1 MKHFILKNK
10 LKLISLGAIL
20 VLLGISILVGI
31 LVPSIKFFELVP
43 VAILL
48 GFGFTSFLKKV
59 LPIKNI
65 LSFISISIFLG
76 LFLNTFVIF
85 LLGTTGLNI
94 GIPLLVFYIPVIIV
108 LNVVLFFRF
117 NTEDE
122 LLGYLRN
129 TKLEVIDIV
138 WIVILTALF
147 LMFAGTCLERFYF
160 LWDGFTFWVLDAKY
174 IFENQH
180 FRDGSFILLNNNYM
194 SFFSLQ
200 INYVYLIYGKIV
212 EQTAG
217 LLNLMY
223 AYTGIML
230 IFSYL
235 IQIKKSNIKKI
246 LIYLGI
252 LAALY
257 AFFTVHYLLMSVY
270 SDVFLSVVVL
280 FYAMILFNKEFK
292 EKYYWQ
298 RFLLL
303 VMLAAAIYLTKT
315 HFFIFSLFL
324 VGFLFIYDFKYLWNK
339 VKNITKDYWFVF
351 VIFLIILSTLIIGKY
366 AKTISSEESF
376 VQSVSS
382 GFVLSKA
389 ILTNVKGVV
398 KGLILNVPLIV
409 AVIAFYLPVAFLVKK
424 GFTRNDFI
432 KIAFLALL
440 VSFTFVVY
448 ILGIYPISDGSMY
461 RYLGLAYMAL
471 PFLFIDILPDFNIE
485 KKWQE
490 ILTILVMLGCVGLI
504 FVQLSFHIGVDFK
517 FTPNSG
523 AYIESEAH
531 KEYSDIVDE
540 VKKIVPESQSIM
552 IASYGVTGPTITD
565 NFPPGFFLRYYLMEY
580 NKTVAYY
587 CSPVDCLPYFLTQKP
602 DYLLIY
608 SYSDFWPECR
618 GVLEDKKSYLIKFD
632 FTQEDLNNGKCLA
645 NESNTTAL

>member
-1 MKHFILKNK
+1 MRNFILKNK
-10 LKLISLGAIL
+10 LRLISLGAIL
-20 VLLGISILVGI
+20 AFLAITVAIGM

-43 VAILL
+43 LAILL
-48 GFGFTSFLKKV
+48 GFGLTSFLKKV
-59 LPIKNI
+59 LPIRNI

-85 LLGTTGLNI
+85 LLGTIGLNI
-94 GIPLLVFYIPVIIV
+94 GMPLLIFYIPAIVV
-108 LNVVLFFRF
+108 LNIILFFRF

-122 LLGYLRN
+122 LSGYLKN

-174 IFENQH
+174 IFENEH

-235 IQIKKSNIKKI
+235 IEIKKSNIKKI

-280 FYAMILFNKEFK
+280 FYALILFNKEFK

-303 VMLAAAIYLTKT
+303 VMLSATIYLTKT

-324 VGFLFIYDFKYLWNK
+324 LGFMFVYDFKYLWSK
-339 VKNITKDYWFVF
+339 IKNITKDYWFVF
-351 VIFLIILSTLIIGKY
+351 VIFSLILASLIVGKY

-382 GFVLSKA
+382 GFVLDKS
-389 ILTNVKGVV
+389 ILTNIKGVV
-398 KGLILNVPLIV
+398 KGMILNVPLIV

-424 GFTRNDFI
+424 GFDRNDFV
-432 KIAFLALL
+432 KIAFLGLL

-461 RYLGLAYMAL
+461 RYLGLAYLAL

-485 KKWQE
+485 RKWQE
-490 ILTILVMLGCVGLI
+490 ILTILIMLGCVGLI
-504 FVQLSFHIGVDFK
+504 IVQLCFHIGVDLK

-523 AYIESEAH
+523 TYIESEAH

-540 VKKIVPESQSIM
+540 VRSLLQEDVDIM
-552 IASYGVTGPTITD
+552 VTAISVDGVGMTD
-565 NFPPGFFLRYYLMEY
+565 NAPPGFFLRYYLQEY
-580 NKTVAYY
+580 NDSPSYY
-587 CSPVDCLPYFLTQKP
+587 TNAEGFPAVYLAQSP

-608 SYSDFWPECR
+608 SYSDFWPACS
-618 GVLEDKKSYLIKFD
+618 GVLENEESYLIKFD
-632 FTQEDLNNGKCLA
+632 FTQEELNNGKCLA
-645 NESNTTAL
+645 DENNTRVL

>member
-1 MKHFILKNK
+1 MKNFILKNK
-10 LKLISLGAIL
+10 LRLISIGAVLGLLAITI
-20 VLLGISILVGI
+20 VIGI

-43 VAILL
+43 LAILL
-48 GFGFTSFLKKV
+48 GFGLTSFLKKV
-59 LPIKNI
+59 LPIRNI

-76 LFLNTFVIF
+76 LFLNTFIIF
-85 LLGTTGLNI
+85 LLGTIGLNI
-94 GIPLLVFYIPVIIV
+94 GMPLLIFYIPLMII
-108 LNVVLFFRF
+108 LNIVLFFCF

-122 LLGYLRN
+122 LSGYFKN
-129 TKLEVIDIV
+129 TKLEVIDII

-180 FRDGSFILLNNNYM
+180 LRDGSFILLNNNYM

-200 INYVYLIYGKIV
+200 INYVYLICGKIV

-235 IQIKKSNIKKI
+235 IEIKKSNIKKI

-280 FYAMILFNKEFK
+280 FYALILFNKEFK

-303 VMLAAAIYLTKT
+303 VMLSVTIYLTKT

-324 VGFLFIYDFKYLWNK
+324 LGFLFVYDFKYLWGK

-351 VIFLIILSTLIIGKY
+351 VIFLIILAALVIGKY
-366 AKTISSEESF
+366 SKTISSEETF
-376 VQSVSS
+376 VQN
-382 GFVLSKA
+382 LSNGIVFDKS
-389 ILTNVKGVV
+389 ILTNIKGVV
-398 KGLILNVPLIV
+398 KGMILNVPLIV

-424 GFTRNDFI
+424 GFNRNDFV
-432 KIAFLALL
+432 KIAFLGLL

-461 RYLGLAYMAL
+461 RYLGLAYLAL

-485 KKWQE
+485 RKWQE

-504 FVQLSFHIGVDFK
+504 FVQLCFHIGVDLK

-523 AYIESEAH
+523 AYVEAEAH

-540 VKKIVPESQSIM
+540 VKEIVPDDQSIM
-552 IASYGVTGPTITD
+552 IASYGVAGPTITD

-580 NKTVAYY
+580 NDTVAYY
-587 CSPVDCLPYFLTQKP
+587 CAPTDCLPYFINQTP

-608 SYSDFWPECR
+608 SYSDFWPACS
-618 GVLEDKKSYLIKFD
+618 GVLENQKSYLIKFD
-632 FTQEDLNNGKCLA
+632 FTQEELSSGKCLA
-645 NESNTTAL
+645 NENNTTAL

>member
-1 MKHFILKNK
+1 MKNFILKNK
-10 LKLISLGAIL
+10 LKLISFGAIL
-20 VLLGISILVGI
+20 ALLGISIGVGV
-31 LVPSIKFFELVP
+31 LFPSIKFFELVP
-43 VAILL
+43 LAILL
-48 GFGFTSFLKKV
+48 GFGLTSFLKKV
-59 LPIKNI
+59 LPIRNI

-85 LLGTTGLNI
+85 LLGTIGLNI
-94 GIPLLVFYIPVIIV
+94 GMPLLVFYIPAMIV
-108 LNVVLFFRF
+108 LNIVLFFRF
-117 NTEDE
+117 NTEEE
-122 LLGYLRN
+122 LSGYFKN
-129 TKLEVIDIV
+129 TKLEVIDIIWV
-138 WIVILTALF
+138 VILTALF

-180 FRDGSFILLNNNYM
+180 LRDGSVILLNNNYM

-223 AYTGIML
+223 AYTGIMM

-235 IQIKKSNIKKI
+235 IEIKKSNIKKI

-280 FYAMILFNKEFK
+280 FYALILFNKEFK

-303 VMLAAAIYLTKT
+303 VMLSVAIYLTKT

-324 VGFLFIYDFKYLWNK
+324 LGFMFVYDFKYLWNK
-339 VKNITKDYWFVF
+339 VKNITKDYWFVL
-351 VIFLIILSTLIIGKY
+351 VIFICILAALIVGKY

-382 GFVLSKA
+382 GFVLDKS
-389 ILTNVKGVV
+389 ILTNIKGVV
-398 KGLILNVPLIV
+398 KGLILNIPLVV

-424 GFTRNDFI
+424 GFNWQDFV
-432 KIAFLALL
+432 KIAFLGLL

-461 RYLGLAYMAL
+461 RYLGLAYLAL

-485 KKWQE
+485 RKWQE

-504 FVQLSFHIGVDFK
+504 FVQLCFHIGVDLK

-523 AYIESEAH
+523 AYVESEAH
-531 KEYSDIVDE
+531 KEYADIVEE
-540 VKKIVPESQSIM
+540 VKETIPDDQSIM
-552 IASYGVTGPTITD
+552 IASYGVAGPTITD

-580 NKTVAYY
+580 NETVAYY
-587 CSPVDCLPYFLTQKP
+587 CSPADCLPYFLTQKP

-608 SYSDFWPECR
+608 SYSDFWPACN
-618 GVLEDKKSYLIKFD
+618 GVLENKKSYLIKFD
-632 FTQEDLNNGKCLA
+632 FTQEELNSGKCLA
-645 NESNTTAL
+645 GENNTRAL